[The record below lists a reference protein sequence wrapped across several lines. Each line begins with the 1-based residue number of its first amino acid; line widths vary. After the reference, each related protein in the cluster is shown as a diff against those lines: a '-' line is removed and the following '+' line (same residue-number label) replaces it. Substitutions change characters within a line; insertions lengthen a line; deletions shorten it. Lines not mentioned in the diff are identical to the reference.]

1 MKIVYP
7 RRGLQRGNSPLNSS
21 ASEADARSKLEQRL
35 SRSDKHWS
43 DSRDAHFVKV
53 LADSCKIY
61 VEESE
66 GGGAKESVA
75 HESVAIGPTP
85 PSEPP
90 PRRVVVRRCSSLSHR
105 VVNNESGQKMRR
117 GEVVG
122 RGQPRCG
129 NARKQNTRGEGARGD
144 VR

>member
-21 ASEADARSKLEQRL
+21 ASEADARSKLEQHLR
-35 SRSDKHWS
+35 RSDKHWS
-43 DSRDAHFVKV
+43 DSRDDNFFKV
-53 LADSCKIY
+53 LADSCKIW
-61 VEESE
+61 VEENE
-66 GGGAKESVA
+66 GGGAQESVA
-75 HESVAIGPTP
+75 TGPTP